1 MSACS
6 GIGTRNRSNENITE
20 HLVEVIPTI
29 SITVDIPAL
38 DFETVGAGLN
48 SDVSKIRV
56 VNTGTYDISETL
68 EIGEDE
74 SGFYDCVLR
83 LIGGSV
89 DGSYKRIPANL
100 KHFKSVEDVKASLE
114 VPEWAGG
121 EYEGTV
127 LCSGRGDLD
136 PLLFFVKRKN

>member
-6 GIGTRNRSNENITE
+6 GMVTTTRSNENTTE

-38 DFETVGAGLN
+38 DFGAVGPGLN

-56 VNTGTYDISETL
+56 VNTGTYDISEMP
-68 EIGEDE
+68 EVGGDE
-74 SGFYDCVLR
+74 SGFYDCALR

-89 DGSYKRIPANL
+89 DGFSKKIPADL
-100 KHFKSVEDVKASLE
+100 KHFKSAEDVKASLE
-114 VPEWAGG
+114 VPGWAGS

-127 LCSGRGDLD
+127 L
-136 PLLFFVKRKN
+136 FVVDGVYIPSYFS